1 MLRSAEVLPL
11 FRRFVG
17 DRADGASRP
26 EVLPTPRDVAR
37 KVSLYTQEDKR
48 SSDGRKTR
56 PSHAVTGGRTLTGVR
71 SAQGYGFG
79 FRITLF
85 SREVWCGSVV
95 VVVL

>member
-1 MLRSAEVLPL
+1 MERGTVSTRVAFVLRSAEVLPL

-56 PSHAVTGGRTLTGVR
+56 PTQLREAGR
-71 SAQGYGFG
+71 
-79 FRITLF
+79 
-85 SREVWCGSVV
+85 
-95 VVVL
+95 